1 MKIDYVF
8 LINKISDSC
17 EILKFAMEK
26 DPLLM
31 VNNKEAV
38 LKLIDLNCWL
48 IDELSKP
55 IYDSNHYKEIIS
67 KCINLK
73 VILNELGTE

>member
-8 LINKISDSC
+8 LINKISDAC

-26 DPLLM
+26 DPLLL

-38 LKLIDLNCWL
+38 LKLTDLNFWL
-48 IDELSKP
+48 INELSKP
-55 IYDSNHYKEIIS
+55 IYNNEHYKEIMS
-67 KCINLK
+67 KCINLNL
-73 VILNELGTE
+73 ILNELGRE

>member
-8 LINKISDSC
+8 LINKMSDSC

-31 VNNKEAV
+31 VNNKEVV
-38 LKLIDLNCWL
+38 LKLMDLNYWL
-48 IDELSKP
+48 INELSKP
-55 IYDSNHYKEIIS
+55 IYDNNYYKEIIS
-67 KCINLK
+67 KCIKLK
-73 VILNELGTE
+73 VILKELGSE

>member
-8 LINKISDSC
+8 LINKISDAC

-26 DPLLM
+26 DPLLL

-48 IDELSKP
+48 INELSKP
-55 IYDSNHYKEIIS
+55 IYNNDHYKEVMS
-67 KCINLK
+67 KCINLN
-73 VILNELGTE
+73 VILNELGND